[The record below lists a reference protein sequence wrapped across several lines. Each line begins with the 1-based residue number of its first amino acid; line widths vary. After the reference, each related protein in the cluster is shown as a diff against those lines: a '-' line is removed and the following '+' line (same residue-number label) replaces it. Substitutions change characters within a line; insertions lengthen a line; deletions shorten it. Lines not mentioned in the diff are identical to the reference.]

1 MNNKLV
7 IDTNQLV
14 DLLASEEFL
23 AELDP
28 DELLDLVRSNRSAS
42 KRILQGG
49 FREVRNPMVQR
60 RLVNEIKQNELFCKP
75 LIHIWLNGHIALIKT
90 IKDMSVSEVSASLD
104 ELALREGG
112 RNLCIAMLLD
122 GRKKL
127 AKIEKKHES
136 ELLNIERS
144 DEPEPTKDSKPA
156 PRQSDDSD
164 LKTKLK
170 ETKNRLREAQKQ
182 LTQARRDLDKAT
194 QKVEKLEKEN
204 DKLKEKVALLDQ
216 EVKKFRESAN
226 KFLRERDKEKE
237 RTEELR
243 KIVSDLRSQL
253 DNQQRP
259 ERPAAPHEQA
269 WKDAVGYL
277 LKEGKSGA
285 AAEFLEAFAKN
296 DTHNCITP
304 LELLVGVYQ
313 KSGAHD
319 KQAEALK
326 MLSDCHLRCS
336 RIVDAIEAA
345 AKALDLIPH
354 WIPAVENIKKA
365 LSRISIRNQQRICE
379 LRMIL
384 HDRSSISEE
393 AANEVMELAYGESL
407 ALAEALCD
415 HSQTSRPN
423 CFQFTYSGETRAF
436 TPQAIVEAVHK
447 NDVETVKFLRGALKN
462 LKKEDKRKYNELKS
476 EIDRIDDGCW
486 TVIACKGTVTIVM
499 DASNVAHAHRSK
511 DDKPMLKNIRLI
523 RSALYRNKYFPVYI
537 CSDANLRY
545 VALEGEREF
554 DRMYENGEIDCAD
567 GGSDADE
574 RIIILAKRHDCK
586 VVTRDLYR
594 DVDPEG
600 KVQKIGYEIYDD
612 YAEVLEY

>member
-14 DLLASEEFL
+14 DLLASNEFL
-23 AELDP
+23 SELDP
-28 DELLDLVRSNRSAS
+28 DAILELVKSNRSAS

-49 FREVRNPMVQR
+49 FRDVVNPMVQR
-60 RLVNEIKQNELFCKP
+60 RLIDEIKRSGDFCV
-75 LIHIWLNGHIALIKT
+75 LLVRIWRDGHIALTKT
-90 IKDMSVSEVSASLD
+90 IEDMSVSEVSASLN
-104 ELALREGG
+104 ELAAREGG

-127 AKIEKKHES
+127 AKLAQNHKD
-136 ELLNIERS
+136 ELLSIKRAE
-144 DEPEPTKDSKPA
+144 EPTPSKTAEPA
-156 PRQSDDSD
+156 PKQSADSD

-170 ETKNRLREAQKQ
+170 ETKNLLREAQKQ
-182 LTQARRDLDKAT
+182 LTQARRDLAKSA
-194 QKVEKLEKEN
+194 QKIEKLEKEN
-204 DKLKEKVALLDQ
+204 AKQKEKIAQLDR
-216 EVKKFRESAN
+216 EVKKSRESAN

-237 RTEELR
+237 RTEEQR

-269 WKDAVGYL
+269 WKDTVNYL
-277 LKEGKSGA
+277 IKEGKSNT

-296 DTHNCITP
+296 DAHNCVTP
-304 LELLVGVYQ
+304 LELLVDVYR
-313 KSGAHD
+313 KTGAHG
-319 KQAEALK
+319 KHAEALK

-336 RIVDAIEAA
+336 RIVEAIEAA
-345 AKALDLIPH
+345 AKALNLIPK
-354 WIPAVENIKKA
+354 WPPAVENIKKA
-365 LSRISIRNQQRICE
+365 LSRISTRNQHRICE
-379 LRMIL
+379 LRKLL
-384 HDRSSISEE
+384 HDRSAISEE
-393 AANEVMELAYGESL
+393 AANEVIGLAYSESL

-415 HSQTSRPN
+415 HLQTSRPN
-423 CFQFTYSGETRAF
+423 SFQLTYGSETKAF
-436 TPQAIVEAVHK
+436 TPQAIVEAVHR
-447 NDVETVKFLRGALKN
+447 NDEKTIKFLRGALKN
-462 LKKEDKRKYNELKS
+462 LKKEDKHRYNELKS
-476 EIDRIDDGCW
+476 EIDHIDDGCW
-486 TVIACKGTVTIVM
+486 TVIACKGTVPIVM
-499 DASNVAHAHRSK
+499 DASNVAHAHRHK
-511 DDKPMLKNIRLI
+511 DGRPMLKNIRLI

-545 VALEGEREF
+545 IALEGEREF

-574 RIIILAKRHDCK
+574 RIISLAKRHNCK

-600 KVQKIGYEIYDD
+600 KVQKIGYEVYDD